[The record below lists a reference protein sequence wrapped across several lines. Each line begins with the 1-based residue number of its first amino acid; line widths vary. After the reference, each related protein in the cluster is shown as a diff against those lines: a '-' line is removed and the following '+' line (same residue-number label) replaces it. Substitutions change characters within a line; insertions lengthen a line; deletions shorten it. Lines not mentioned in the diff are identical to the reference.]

1 MKTEIY
7 QPTDENLAYCASLI
21 AKGEI
26 VAFPTETVYGLGA
39 NALCPESVKKIYAAK
54 GRPSDNPLIVH
65 IASSEQI
72 DFLAASVPEKA
83 KRVVERFMPGPVTI
97 VHPKKEIVP
106 DEVTGGLQTVAIR
119 MPSSEIARKLIELS
133 GCPICAPS
141 ANTSTRPSPTTAK
154 HVYDDLNGKIA
165 AIIDGGECEVG
176 VE

>member
-7 QPTDENLAYCASLI
+7 QPTDENPRVMRFAYSKRRNRGVSDRNGVRTGSERALPR
-21 AKGEI
+21 KRKEEFTRQR
-26 VAFPTETVYGLGA
+26 VA
-39 NALCPESVKKIYAAK
+39 
-54 GRPSDNPLIVH
+54 PSDNPLIVH

-97 VHPKKEIVP
+97 VLPKKEIVP
-106 DEVTGGLQTVAIR
+106 DEVTGGLKTVAIR

-141 ANTSTRPSPTTAK
+141 ANTSTRPSPTTRQSTSTTILTAK
-154 HVYDDLNGKIA
+154 SPRYSTEANAK
-165 AIIDGGECEVG
+165 
-176 VE
+176 